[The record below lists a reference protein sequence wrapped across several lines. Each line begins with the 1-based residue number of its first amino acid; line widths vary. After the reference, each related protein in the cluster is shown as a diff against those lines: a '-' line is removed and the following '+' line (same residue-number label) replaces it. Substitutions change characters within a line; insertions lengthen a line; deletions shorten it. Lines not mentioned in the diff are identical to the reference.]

1 MKVEPDQAPPFLDE
15 WSALSTLA
23 ALTGAFFAMFVVLG
37 AGFTAI
43 VLAVARDRMFAQ
55 FAGAFGAVAD
65 TFTVDHESDSI
76 GCGRPGFAHATRY
89 TSVGACVSPAGYCC
103 DT

>member
-1 MKVEPDQAPPFLDE
+1 VLC
-15 WSALSTLA
+15 TLA
-23 ALTGAFFAMFVVLG
+23 AFGGAGFAVFVMFG

-43 VLAVARDRMFAQ
+43 VLAVTRDRMFAQ
-55 FAGAFGAVAD
+55 FAGTFGAVAD

-76 GCGRPGFAHATRY
+76 VVVVKVPRVR
-89 TSVGACVSPAGYCC
+89 

>member
-1 MKVEPDQAPPFLDE
+1 
-15 WSALSTLA
+15 
-23 ALTGAFFAMFVVLG
+23 MFVMFG

-43 VLAVARDRMFAQ
+43 VLAVTRDRMFAQ
-55 FAGAFGAVAD
+55 FAGTFGAVAD

-76 GCGRPGFAHATRY
+76 VVVVKAPRVR
-89 TSVGACVSPAGYCC
+89 

>member
-1 MKVEPDQAPPFLDE
+1 MKVEPDQAPLFLDE
-15 WSALSTLA
+15 LSALG
-23 ALTGAFFAMFVVLG
+23 ALTALAGTFFAMFVVLG

-43 VLAVARDRMFAQ
+43 VLAVTCDRMFAQ
-55 FAGAFGAVAD
+55 FAGTFGAVAD

-76 GCGRPGFAHATRY
+76 
-89 TSVGACVSPAGYCC
+89 VVVVKVSRVR

>member
-1 MKVEPDQAPPFLDE
+1 M
-15 WSALSTLA
+15 
-23 ALTGAFFAMFVVLG
+23 VLG

-55 FAGAFGAVAD
+55 LAGTFGAVAD

-76 GCGRPGFAHATRY
+76 VVVVKVPRVR
-89 TSVGACVSPAGYCC
+89 